1 MKNRLMKLVKRG
13 AVYLLM
19 IVAMV
24 QLGFP
29 FFWMATSA
37 FKTPQEIHS
46 PTPVLFSAQPTFEN
60 FRKAFSAAPFGKYV
74 MNTLLVAAVVTG
86 TTVILC
92 VMAGYG
98 FGRLP
103 FLGQEAIFVLFT
115 TQIGRASCRE
125 RV

>member
-46 PTPVLFSAQPTFEN
+46 RSEEHTSELQS
-60 FRKAFSAAPFGKYV
+60 R
-74 MNTLLVAAVVTG
+74 
-86 TTVILC
+86 
-92 VMAGYG
+92 
-98 FGRLP
+98 
-103 FLGQEAIFVLFT
+103 
-115 TQIGRASCRE
+115 
-125 RV
+125 

>member
-46 PTPVLFSAQPTFEN
+46 PTPV
-60 FRKAFSAAPFGKYV
+60 
-74 MNTLLVAAVVTG
+74 
-86 TTVILC
+86 
-92 VMAGYG
+92 
-98 FGRLP
+98 
-103 FLGQEAIFVLFT
+103 IFP
-115 TQIGRASCRE
+115 SE
-125 RV
+125 